1 MSRILI
7 VEDDVVLARALK
19 NWLERERL
27 QVTCAIT
34 ASNARRIIVSE
45 EVDIILSDLR
55 LPDGDGIELLEW
67 LQKNRRRIPL
77 IIMTQHAEV
86 SSAIRAMKAG
96 AEDYLPKPIHPEMLY
111 SKLNDVLLRTRKMKR
126 KQTDILQRVSQ
137 PIREVERRARLVA
150 ATDMSVLIRGENGS
164 GKELVADLI
173 HRASARDDKPFVAV
187 DCGAIPKELAA
198 SEFFGYVK
206 GAFTGAIADKSGVF
220 HTAEGGTLFLDE
232 IGNLPYEVQTLLLRA
247 LQERRYRPI
256 GSRREYPCDVRIVA
270 ATNENIERA
279 IADGRFR
286 EDLYHRLNEFT
297 IELPPL
303 RECADDILP
312 LAEFF
317 LAQFC
322 EQNNRQITGFSFDA
336 VKRLQTYGWLGNVRE
351 LRNTIR
357 KAALLSN
364 AETIDEADL
373 DLPSVRNTDSYALK
387 GEQEER
393 ARIIKALE
401 AAKYNKALAAELL
414 RISRPT
420 LYEKM
425 KKYGIST
432 EKQ

>member
-86 SSAIRAMKAG
+86 SSAIRTMKAG

-111 SKLNDVLLRTRKMKR
+111 SKLNDVLLRTRKIKR

-173 HRASARDDKPFVAV
+173 HRASVRDDKPFVAV

-206 GAFTGAIADKSGVF
+206 GTFTGAIADKSGVF

-336 VKRLQTYGWLGNVRE
+336 VKRLQTYGWPGNVRE

-373 DLPSVRNTDSYALK
+373 DLPTVRNTDSYALK

-393 ARIIKALE
+393 ARIVKALE

-425 KKYGIST
+425 KKYGIHT
-432 EKQ
+432 EK

>member
-1 MSRILI
+1 M
-7 VEDDVVLARALK
+7 
-19 NWLERERL
+19 
-27 QVTCAIT
+27 
-34 ASNARRIIVSE
+34 
-45 EVDIILSDLR
+45 R

-111 SKLNDVLLRTRKMKR
+111 SKLNDVLLRIRKMKR

-206 GAFTGAIADKSGVF
+206 GAFTGAIADKLGVF

-256 GSRREYPCDVRIVA
+256 GSRREYSCDVRIVA

-279 IADGRFR
+279 IADRRFR

-336 VKRLQTYGWLGNVRE
+336 VKRLQTYGWPGNVRE

-373 DLPSVRNTDSYALK
+373 DLPTVRNTDSYALK

-401 AAKYNKALAAELL
+401 AARYNKALAAELL

-425 KKYGIST
+425 KKYGIHT

>member
-19 NWLERERL
+19 NWLERVRL

-34 ASNARRIIVSE
+34 AANARRIIANE

-67 LQKNRRRIPL
+67 MKKNKCRIPL

-96 AEDYLPKPIHPEMLY
+96 AEDYLSKPIHPETLY
-111 SKLNDVLLRTRKMKR
+111 PKLNDVLLRTRKTKL
-126 KQTDILQRVSQ
+126 KQTGILQRVSPQ
-137 PIREVERRARLVA
+137 IREVERRARLVA

-173 HRASARDDKPFVAV
+173 HRTSARDDKPFVAV
-187 DCGAIPKELAA
+187 DCGTISKELAA

-206 GAFTGAIADKSGVF
+206 GAFTGAVTDKTGIF
-220 HTAEGGTLFLDE
+220 HSAEDGTLFLDE
-232 IGNLPYEVQTLLLRA
+232 VGNLSYEVQTLLLRA
-247 LQERRYRPI
+247 LQERRYRPV
-256 GSRREYPCDVRIVA
+256 GSKQEYFCDIRIVA

-279 IADGRFR
+279 IANGRFR
-286 EDLYHRLNEFT
+286 EDLFHRLNEFT

-303 RECADDILP
+303 RECTEDILP

-322 EQNNRQITGFSFDA
+322 EKNDKRITGFSPAA
-336 VKRLQTYGWLGNVRE
+336 VKRLQTYVWPGNVRE

-357 KAALLSN
+357 KAALLS
-364 AETIDEADL
+364 ETEIIDEQNL
-373 DLPSVRNTDSYALK
+373 DLPVSRHADSYALK

-393 ARIIKALE
+393 TRIIKALE

-425 KKYGIST
+425 KKYGINT
-432 EKQ
+432 EK

>member
-187 DCGAIPKELAA
+187 DC
-198 SEFFGYVK
+198 
-206 GAFTGAIADKSGVF
+206 
-220 HTAEGGTLFLDE
+220 
-232 IGNLPYEVQTLLLRA
+232 
-247 LQERRYRPI
+247 
-256 GSRREYPCDVRIVA
+256 
-270 ATNENIERA
+270 
-279 IADGRFR
+279 
-286 EDLYHRLNEFT
+286 
-297 IELPPL
+297 
-303 RECADDILP
+303 
-312 LAEFF
+312 
-317 LAQFC
+317 
-322 EQNNRQITGFSFDA
+322 
-336 VKRLQTYGWLGNVRE
+336 
-351 LRNTIR
+351 
-357 KAALLSN
+357 
-364 AETIDEADL
+364 
-373 DLPSVRNTDSYALK
+373 
-387 GEQEER
+387 
-393 ARIIKALE
+393 
-401 AAKYNKALAAELL
+401 
-414 RISRPT
+414 
-420 LYEKM
+420 
-425 KKYGIST
+425 
-432 EKQ
+432 

>member
-256 GSRREYPCDVRIVA
+256 GSRRE
-270 ATNENIERA
+270 
-279 IADGRFR
+279 
-286 EDLYHRLNEFT
+286 
-297 IELPPL
+297 
-303 RECADDILP
+303 
-312 LAEFF
+312 
-317 LAQFC
+317 
-322 EQNNRQITGFSFDA
+322 
-336 VKRLQTYGWLGNVRE
+336 
-351 LRNTIR
+351 
-357 KAALLSN
+357 
-364 AETIDEADL
+364 
-373 DLPSVRNTDSYALK
+373 
-387 GEQEER
+387 
-393 ARIIKALE
+393 
-401 AAKYNKALAAELL
+401 
-414 RISRPT
+414 
-420 LYEKM
+420 
-425 KKYGIST
+425 
-432 EKQ
+432 

>member
-111 SKLNDVLLRTRKMKR
+111 SKLNNVLLRIRKMKR

-247 LQERRYRPI
+247 LQ
-256 GSRREYPCDVRIVA
+256 
-270 ATNENIERA
+270 
-279 IADGRFR
+279 
-286 EDLYHRLNEFT
+286 
-297 IELPPL
+297 
-303 RECADDILP
+303 
-312 LAEFF
+312 
-317 LAQFC
+317 
-322 EQNNRQITGFSFDA
+322 
-336 VKRLQTYGWLGNVRE
+336 
-351 LRNTIR
+351 
-357 KAALLSN
+357 
-364 AETIDEADL
+364 
-373 DLPSVRNTDSYALK
+373 
-387 GEQEER
+387 
-393 ARIIKALE
+393 
-401 AAKYNKALAAELL
+401 
-414 RISRPT
+414 
-420 LYEKM
+420 
-425 KKYGIST
+425 
-432 EKQ
+432 

>member
-34 ASNARRIIVSE
+34 AANARRIIANE

-67 LQKNRRRIPL
+67 MKKNKCRIPL

-96 AEDYLPKPIHPEMLY
+96 AEDYLSKPIHPETLY
-111 SKLNDVLLRTRKMKR
+111 PKLNDVLLRTRKTKL
-126 KQTDILQRVSQ
+126 KQTDILQRVSPQ
-137 PIREVERRARLVA
+137 IREVERRARLVA

-173 HRASARDDKPFVAV
+173 HRTSARDDKPFVAV
-187 DCGAIPKELAA
+187 DCGTISKELAA

-206 GAFTGAIADKSGVF
+206 GAFTGAVTDKTGIF
-220 HTAEGGTLFLDE
+220 HSAEDGTLFLDE
-232 IGNLPYEVQTLLLRA
+232 VGNLSYEVQTLLLRA
-247 LQERRYRPI
+247 LQERRYRPV
-256 GSRREYPCDVRIVA
+256 GSKQEYFCDIRIVA

-303 RECADDILP
+303 RECAEDILP

-317 LAQFC
+317 LTQFC
-322 EQNNRQITGFSFDA
+322 EQNDKRITGFSPAA
-336 VKRLQTYGWLGNVRE
+336 VKRLQTYVWPGNVRE

-357 KAALLSN
+357 KAALLS
-364 AETIDEADL
+364 ETEIIDEQNL
-373 DLPSVRNTDSYALK
+373 DLPVSRHADSYALK

-393 ARIIKALE
+393 TRIIKALE

-425 KKYGIST
+425 KKYGINT
-432 EKQ
+432 EK